1 MNNPINKERADKI
14 KKGLIN
20 FRFEYLTSF
29 KDVDNGRY
37 VWLSTSPSREY
48 FIVETE
54 HSKTRYYKRFYDALK
69 YFEKNQGSE
78 ETWLDLSWPMSWA
91 FGHDDDSILIDELD
105 SVELHELTR
114 EE

>member
-37 VWLSTSPSREY
+37 VWLSTSPSGEY
-48 FIVETE
+48 FMM
-54 HSKTRYYKRFYDALK
+54 L
-69 YFEKNQGSE
+69 
-78 ETWLDLSWPMSWA
+78 
-91 FGHDDDSILIDELD
+91 
-105 SVELHELTR
+105 
-114 EE
+114 

>member
-1 MNNPINKERADKI
+1 MSNPIHKEKADKI

-29 KDVDNGRY
+29 KDVNGGQY
-37 VWLSTSPSREY
+37 AWLSHSPSREY

-54 HSKTRYYKRFYDALK
+54 HSRTKYYKRFCDALK
-69 YFEKNQGSE
+69 YFEKNQGDK
-78 ETWLDLSWPMSWA
+78 ETWLDLSWPMPWA
-91 FGHDDDSILIDELD
+91 FGHNDDTILIDELD
-105 SVELHELTR
+105 SVELEELTR